1 MQPYLLRRQTLQELL
16 SPGIIILPTAPERI
30 RNNDCL
36 YPYRFD
42 SNFYYLTGFTEPE
55 AVMVQILGEQPCS
68 LLFCRAKHAEQE
80 IWEGFRYGPDQAK
93 DLFGFD
99 KAYNVA
105 DIDTHLIALLKN
117 QPRVYFPL
125 GQDASWDQRLM
136 RILNQARAESKGKS
150 VSGEIRDI
158 REPLHEMR
166 LIKDDVEIDILRQAA
181 NINATAHRR
190 AMQMTQPGLYEYSIE
205 AELLHEYYR
214 QGSRFLAYSSIV
226 AGGANAC
233 VLHYTENNAE
243 LKQGELLLIDAGC
256 EIAGYASD
264 ITRTFPISGQFTPA
278 QKEVYDIVL
287 AAQLAAIEVMQPGN
301 SCVAPEE
308 VALRILVQGLID
320 LDLCQGSVEGVIESE
335 AYRQFYMHRI
345 GHWMGL
351 DVHDPSPSKQHGQ
364 WRTLRPG
371 MVMTVE
377 PGLYIRPAD
386 NVPRHLENIGIRIE
400 DDVLITPT
408 GCEVLTDAAPKT
420 IAEIEALM
428 SRDDAN

>member
-1 MQPYLLRRQTLQELL
+1 MQLYLQRRQILQETLQ
-16 SPGIIILPTAPERI
+16 PGVIILPTAPEHI

-55 AVMVQILGEQPCS
+55 AVMVQVVGAKPQSI
-68 LLFCRAKHAEQE
+68 LFCREKHPERE
-80 IWEGFRYGPDQAK
+80 IWEGLRYGPEQAQT
-93 DLFGFD
+93 LFGFD
-99 KAYNVA
+99 EAYSIA
-105 DIDTHLIALLKN
+105 TLETQLIQLLQN
-117 QPRVYFPL
+117 QPCIYFPL
-125 GQDASWDQRLM
+125 GQDTGWDQRL
-136 RILNQARAESKGKS
+136 IGIINHIKTQ
-150 VSGEIRDI
+150 IRSTPAPTKIVDI
-158 REPLHEMR
+158 RTILHEMR
-166 LIKDDVEIDILRQAA
+166 LIKDDIEIDILRQAG

-428 SRDDAN
+428 SRDDVN